1 MSIQATLKSHEREL
15 LSLPGVTGV
24 GIGHMSGREVIL
36 VFAKSEPEGP
46 PSDLPQGI
54 PDSLDGFEVVV
65 QPELRIGGSEG
76 A

>member
-1 MSIQATLKSHEREL
+1 MSIQATLKSHESQL
-15 LSLPGVTGV
+15 LSVPGVTGV

-36 VFAKSEPEGP
+36 VFVRSEPEGA
-46 PSDLPQGI
+46 PSDLRRGI

-65 QPELRIGGSEG
+65 QPELRIGRPEG